1 MKNLYQSIRLSL
13 YASII
18 SIIVLSF
25 LLSACGLN
33 LQKNATS
40 PAAEVVTTDG
50 EQDKS
55 PAETET
61 APLAYAIVTFRAL
74 VPEDTPIDDPV
85 YINILD
91 EVTGL
96 YLNAVSHEME
106 LDEELSAVY
115 KVSLPFPIGTVVKY
129 RYERQGDELRVAEH
143 TSSGEPVRY
152 RLLQVNGPDSVDD
165 VISRWTDTEFTGP
178 SGRIMGQ
185 ASDNSTG
192 QPIPNL
198 LITAGGA
205 QSYTHS
211 DGTFLIE
218 GLPPGIHNLVGYAMD
233 GAYQTFQQ
241 GAEIAAEST
250 TPTPIRLEPANFV
263 DVTFEISL
271 PANTPPLVPVRLA
284 GNLYQ
289 LGNTFGTLA
298 GGINTLS
305 MRMPDLKL
313 LGDGRYGLTI
323 KLPSGA
329 DIQYKYTL
337 GDGYWNAERFRDGSL
352 RLRQLIVPE
361 AETIIQ
367 DAVETWQTDSA
378 EFISFDITVPETTP
392 AGEIV
397 SIQFNPLFGWT
408 EPIPMW
414 NLGNNRWAY
423 VLYSPL
429 NLPGNLSYRYCRN
442 GQCGVADDTLTPG
455 TFGKGRQINLDQLP
469 QQLKESVDAWVDLG
483 QPTTPTSQIL
493 TTFAP
498 RSEPFISGVEFEPKY
513 HPSYQPLL
521 PGTLQALTNDQSKW
535 LTVAP
540 TWSITRINPP
550 VFEPVAGKDPLWN
563 DVVDTVQQA
572 HSFGQMVAIKP
583 TLTFPTPIA
592 CDAEPCP
599 GPVDAFWFSSQRD
612 FSWWLVWF
620 DHYRDFLLHHADLA
634 AKTGADAL
642 ILSGGGL
649 NPAMPSGTLADG
661 QFSGI
666 PSDALQRWQGL
677 LDEVRARY
685 SGPIWWSLPFT
696 DGQIIPDFLQQL
708 DGIYL
713 EWSVAPPADGNEVF
727 TIEGLNLQVSGLL
740 DSRVKALKDSYNK
753 PLILAISAPSTPDLI
768 TQEITYSAFI
778 DAVNQRDWINGL
790 VASGYYQPALLQD
803 DSSSVNGK
811 PAMELLSLWFATL
824 NP

>member
-1 MKNLYQSIRLSL
+1 MKQRNQFNKLSL
-13 YASII
+13 NAWFITVILFS
-18 SIIVLSF
+18 L

-33 LQKNATS
+33 LQKQA
-40 PAAEVVTTDG
+40 
-50 EQDKS
+50 
-55 PAETET
+55 T
-61 APLAYAIVTFRAL
+61 APVTESASNINEQEKITVDTGSEPQAHAMVTFRVL

-115 KVSLPFPIGTVVKY
+115 KVSLPFPVGSVVKY

-165 VISRWTDTEFTGP
+165 VISRWTDTEFIGP

-185 ASDNSTG
+185 AMDSANG

-198 LITAGGA
+198 LITAGGS
-205 QSYTHS
+205 QTYTHS

-241 GAEIAAEST
+241 GAEIAADSS
-250 TPTPIRLEPANFV
+250 TPTPIQLAPATFV
-263 DVTFEISL
+263 NVTFEISP

-289 LGNTFGTLA
+289 LGNTFGTLT
-298 GGINTLS
+298 GGVSTLS
-305 MRMPDLKL
+305 TRMPELKP
-313 LGDGRYGLTI
+313 LGDGRYSLTI
-323 KLPSGA
+323 QLPSGA

-337 GDGYWNAERFRDGSL
+337 GDGYWNAERYPDGNL
-352 RLRQLIVPE
+352 RLRQLIVPGN
-361 AETIIQ
+361 ETTIT
-367 DAVETWQTDSA
+367 DKVDTWQTNAA

-392 AGEIV
+392 PGEFV

-408 EPIPMW
+408 EPVPMW

-442 GQCGVADDTLTPG
+442 NQCGVADDSLTPG
-455 TFGKGRQINLDQLP
+455 SFGKGRQINLDQLP
-469 QQLKESVDAWVDLG
+469 QQLKESVDSWVDLG
-483 QPTTPTSQIL
+483 QPTNPSTQIQS
-493 TTFAP
+493 TFVP
-498 RSEPFISGVEFEPKY
+498 RGEPFVSGVEFAPKY

-521 PGTLQALTNDQSKW
+521 SSTLQALKDDQARW
-535 LTVAP
+535 ITVDP
-540 TWSITRINPP
+540 SWSVTRTNPP

-563 DVVDTVQQA
+563 DVVDTVQKA
-572 HSFGQMVAIKP
+572 HSYGQFVAIKP
-583 TLTFPTPIA
+583 TLTFPPPLT
-592 CDAEPCP
+592 CEAEPCP
-599 GPVDAFWFSSQRD
+599 GAVDAFWFTSQRD

-634 AKTGADAL
+634 TKTGADAL
-642 ILSGGGL
+642 ILGGEGM
-649 NPAMPSGTLADG
+649 NPALPSGMLADG
-661 QFSGI
+661 QYSGI

-677 LDEVRARY
+677 LEEVRARY
-685 SGPIWWSLPFT
+685 TGPIWWSMPFT
-696 DGQIIPDFLQQL
+696 DGQIIPDFIHQL
-708 DGIYL
+708 DGIYV
-713 EWSVAPPADGNEVF
+713 EWTITPPADGGEAF
-727 TIEGLNLQVSGLL
+727 TVESLSAQINSLL
-740 DSRVKALKDSYNK
+740 DSKVKGLKDTFNK
-753 PLILAISAPSTPDLI
+753 PLILAISASSTPDLY
-768 TQEITYSAFI
+768 TQEIAYSVFVE
-778 DAVNQRDWINGL
+778 AVNLRDWINGL
-790 VASGYYQPALLQD
+790 IASGYYQPALLQD
-803 DSSSVNGK
+803 DTPSVNGK
-811 PAMELLSLWFATL
+811 PAMELLSIWFSSLT
-824 NP
+824 P